1 MRRYLYAVVAIAIVV
16 PSSFRLKAEATG
28 DHVRG
33 FRLEAEAPGDDI
45 RGFRLKAEATRA
57 TATEETTQAVAVER
71 KSAKIWQGRNAEF
84 EAFIRDAPI
93 DRFEQVPIG
102 VTHPKRAYFKPGG
115 LVESVA
121 WKVLPPGRPNGYWE
135 SYKSEIAAYEL
146 DKLLDMGMVPVSVEK
161 TWKGDKAAAILWLSP
176 IHPWKEMEPKP
187 KPAKWVPQ
195 VARMKM
201 FDDLICNRDRNAGNL
216 LVDDDWNLFLI
227 DHSRAFIDD
236 KGLPFPLEHVD
247 RALWTKMLALDEA
260 SLEQALGQ
268 WVDKGG
274 IRAILAR
281 REKMKTAIDA
291 LVKSKGETA
300 VFVQ

>member
-1 MRRYLYAVVAIAIVV
+1 MRRHLYAILAIAI
-16 PSSFRLKAEATG
+16 AAQGTG
-28 DHVRG
+28 G
-33 FRLEAEAPGDDI
+33 FRLHAEA
-45 RGFRLKAEATRA
+45 
-57 TATEETTQAVAVER
+57 QAVAVER
-71 KSAKIWQGRNAEF
+71 KSARIWEGRNAEF
-84 EAFIRDAPI
+84 EAYIRDAPI
-93 DRFEQVPIG
+93 DRFEVVPIG
-102 VTHPKRAYFKPGG
+102 VTHPKQAHFKPGG

-146 DKLLDMGMVPVSVEK
+146 DKLLDMRMVPVAVEK

-176 IHPWKEMEPKP
+176 IHSWKEMEPKP
-187 KPAKWVPQ
+187 KPAKWVAQ

-236 KGLPFPLEHVD
+236 KGLPVPLEHVD
-247 RALWTKMLALDEA
+247 RALWTKMLALDEP
-260 SLEQALGQ
+260 SLQEALGK
-268 WVDKGG
+268 WVDKGS
-274 IRAILAR
+274 IRSIIAR
-281 REKMKTAIDA
+281 RDKMKAAIDA
-291 LVKSKGETA
+291 LVKSKGEAA

>member
-1 MRRYLYAVVAIAIVV
+1 MRRYSCFLLAASLAVLCN
-16 PSSFRLKAEATG
+16 FGLKAETAG
-28 DHVRG
+28 AVRSFG
-33 FRLEAEAPGDDI
+33 LQPAEQA
-45 RGFRLKAEATRA
+45 A
-57 TATEETTQAVAVER
+57 AVAPIPS
-71 KSAKIWQGRNAEF
+71 KSARVWLERNAEF
-84 EAFIRDAPI
+84 EDFIRAAPI
-93 DRFEQVPIG
+93 ERFEIVPIG

-115 LVESVA
+115 LVESVL

-146 DKLLDMGMVPVSVEK
+146 DKMLGMGMVPVAVEK
-161 TWKGDKAAAILWLSP
+161 KWKVEKAAAILWLSP
-176 IHPWKEMEPKP
+176 IHSWKEMQDKP

-236 KGLPFPLEHVD
+236 KGLAVPLEHVH
-247 RALWTKMLALDEA
+247 RPLWVKMLALDEA
-260 SLEQALGQ
+260 SLEQAIGQ
-268 WVDKGG
+268 WVDRSS
-274 IRAILAR
+274 IRAIIAR
-281 REKMKTAIDA
+281 RDKMKAAIDK
-291 LVKSKGETA
+291 LVKDKGEAA